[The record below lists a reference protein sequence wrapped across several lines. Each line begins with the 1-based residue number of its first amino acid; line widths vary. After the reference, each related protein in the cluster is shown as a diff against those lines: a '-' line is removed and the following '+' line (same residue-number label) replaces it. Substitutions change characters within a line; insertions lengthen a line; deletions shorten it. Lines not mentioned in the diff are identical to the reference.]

1 MCFRKI
7 KGVEFFNSE
16 QYEIAMNKLI
26 VKNVG
31 PIKNGAGDAFI
42 EINRLTIFLGPQ
54 GSGKSTLAKIYS
66 SLLWLE
72 KAIVREEVSVEQCQK
87 AGYFLKE
94 VISYQGVQSYF
105 KENSYIHFIGK
116 ACEFKLKS
124 GRFSVTRLPENAD
137 FLMPKIMYVPAE
149 RNFLTSIPK
158 VEYIEGLPKP
168 LATFLKEY
176 EHAKQWAQSRN
187 EVHIPIGELS
197 FKYSEKEAASLLVG
211 DGYETNL
218 LHGSSGYQSYV
229 PLFLVTEFL
238 SNYVLNR
245 TDDPSHELYSEVQ
258 KRNIVDRFIKI
269 TKSLSSDD
277 SAASTSTEKQLLK
290 LLGQYDYGSFV
301 NIVEEPEQNLHP
313 ESQRK
318 ALFGLIQHL
327 NKIADNQLLIT
338 SHSPYILSYVAL
350 CIEAKKALER
360 VWGVLGEGL
369 AAIDLTGK
377 IRNVVP
383 ESAEVSLEE
392 TNVYILDD
400 YGNVRFLDKSEGY
413 ISEEHSLNSVF
424 DDVSEN
430 ISALLDLG

>member
-1 MCFRKI
+1 
-7 KGVEFFNSE
+7 
-16 QYEIAMNKLI
+16 MNKLI

-31 PIKNGAGDAFI
+31 PVKNGLGDSFI
-42 EINRLTIFLGPQ
+42 HINRLTIFLGPQ

-72 KAIVREEVSVEQCQK
+72 KAVVREEVSLEQCQK
-87 AGYFLKE
+87 SGYFLKE
-94 VISYQGVQSYF
+94 VISYQGIQSYF
-105 KENSYIHFIGK
+105 RDNSYIHFVGK
-116 ACEFKLKS
+116 ACEFKLENGK
-124 GRFSVTRLPENAD
+124 FSATQLSEQAD

-176 EHAKQWAQSRN
+176 EHAKQWAQSRK
-187 EVHIPIGELS
+187 EVLIPIGRLS
-197 FKYSEKEAASLLVG
+197 FKYSEKNAISLLVG
-211 DGYETNL
+211 SDYETNL

-245 TDDPSHELYSEVQ
+245 TDDPSHEVYSEVQ

-269 TKSLSSDD
+269 TKGLYRDATD
-277 SAASTSTEKQLLK
+277 PNVSTNEQLNKLLK
-290 LLGQYDYGSFV
+290 QYDYGSFI

-313 ESQRK
+313 DSQRK
-318 ALFGLIQHL
+318 ALFSLIQHL
-327 NKIADNQLLIT
+327 NKISENQLLIT

-350 CIEAKKALER
+350 CIEAKQTLVRLEEI
-360 VWGVLGEGL
+360 LGDGL
-369 AAIDLTGK
+369 ASTDLIAEVRKMVPTG
-377 IRNVVP
+377 
-383 ESAEVSLEE
+383 AEVSLDD
-392 TNVYILDD
+392 TNVYVLDD
-400 YGNVRFLDKSEGY
+400 SGNIQLLNKTGGY

-424 DDVSEN
+424 DEISEN
-430 ISALLDLG
+430 ISKMLDLG